1 MNINRIIEK
10 QIKQNIHSSDIKNR
24 AIIIYGARQ
33 VGKTTLLKKIEAQ
46 FQEDSIYFN
55 ADYLSVR
62 EAFSYQKAETIQRL
76 FSGKKLLLIDEAQN
90 IENIGL
96 VLKILVDQFSQV
108 QVIASGSS
116 SFELSNKINEPLTG
130 RKYEYLLFPFSCQEI
145 WQKKQLLDK
154 QNELEL
160 ILRFGLYPEVYL
172 EKNEAKK
179 KEKLFEIAE
188 SYLYKDI
195 FTFQDLKK
203 PDVLQKL
210 LRLLAFQVGSEVS
223 YQELSN
229 TLRVSNELVQKYISL
244 LEQAFV
250 IFTLSAFSRNLR
262 KEISKTR
269 KVYFWD
275 NGVLNAVMHNT
286 NELEYR
292 NDIGSLWEN
301 FIISERLK
309 FLRNNS
315 ISKSYYFWRTYD
327 QKEIDLIEESDG
339 KLECFEF
346 KWKNNKKQKK
356 PKLFLETYS
365 NSTFKVINSDNY
377 HDFIEGN

>member
-1 MNINRIIEK
+1 MNIKRIIEN
-10 QIKQNIHSSDIKNR
+10 QIKHNIHSSETKNR
-24 AIIIYGARQ
+24 AIILYGARQ
-33 VGKTTLLKKIEAQ
+33 VGKTTLLKKIEIENK
-46 FQEDSIYFN
+46 EDSVYFN

-62 EAFSYQKAETIQRL
+62 EAFSYQKAESIQRL

-96 VLKILVDQFSQV
+96 VLKIIVDQFPEV

-130 RKYEYLLFPFSCQEI
+130 RKYEYLLFPFSCQEV
-145 WQKKQLLDK
+145 WQNKTILDK

-179 KEKLFEIAE
+179 KEILFEISE

-203 PDVLQKL
+203 PDILQKL

-229 TLRVSNELVQKYISL
+229 TLRVSNELVQKYIFL

-262 KEISKTR
+262 KEVSKTR

-292 NDIGSLWEN
+292 NDIGSLWGN

-309 FLRNNS
+309 FLRNNA

-327 QKEIDLIEESDG
+327 QKEIDLIEESEG

-346 KWKNNKKQKK
+346 KWSDNKKSKK
-356 PKLFLETYS
+356 PKLFLETYP
-365 NSTFKVINSDNY
+365 NSSFKIINSNNY
-377 HDFIEGN
+377 HDFIEN